1 MRTAAPANPGSG
13 RAPGGRF
20 RIGNRTVAR
29 FLRNPTAVAAALF
42 LIALILAA
50 VFAPLLAPFDPYQQH
65 LPDRRAAPGGEYVL
79 GADEFGRDILSRILF
94 GARVALRT
102 GLIST
107 SIGLMLGVAFGTI
120 AGFFGGFI
128 DDLIMRI
135 MDVLLAFPYLLLAI
149 AIVSALGPSELNTQ
163 LAIAIWTLPSFARLI
178 RGNVLA
184 LREKEFVE
192 AAAALGAHRLAIIVR
207 HVLPNTISPLLVYGA
222 LFIARAIMLE
232 AALSFLGLGAQPPIA
247 SWGNMIAEGRNYLR
261 LAPHIITMPGIA
273 LTLTV
278 MSVNV
283 LADGLRDAM
292 DTRTASV

>member
-1 MRTAAPANPGSG
+1 M
-13 RAPGGRF
+13 
-20 RIGNRTVAR
+20 
-29 FLRNPTAVAAALF
+29 TAVARTFASLRRNKALKRFMRNPAAVASAVF
-42 LIALILAA
+42 LALLVLAA
-50 VFAPLLAPFDPYQQH
+50 IFAPQLAPYDPYQQH
-65 LPDRRAAPGGEYVL
+65 LPDRRAAPGGAYLL

-102 GLIST
+102 GMVST
-107 SIGLMLGVAFGTI
+107 AIGLAAGVALGVI
-120 AGFFGGFI
+120 AGYVGGFI

-149 AIVSALGPSELNTQ
+149 AIVSALGPSEFNTQ

-178 RGNVLA
+178 RGAVLS

-192 AAAALGAHRLAIIVR
+192 AAGALGARHPGIILR
-207 HVLPNTISPLLVYGA
+207 HVLPNTLTPILIYGA
-222 LFIARAIMLE
+222 VFTARAIMLE

-247 SWGNMIAEGRNYLR
+247 SWGNMISEGRNYLR

-278 MSVNV
+278 LAVNL
-283 LADGLRDAM
+283 LADGLRDAF
-292 DTRTASV
+292 DTRTKAV